1 MAVQRGILCT
11 DSDRQSSIALLKG
24 RSTHSMS
31 FRLVFIVLLATNQ
44 QVGQA
49 HPLAKL
55 MDADI
60 VPENHVTQVNYETF
74 AFASVFVLV
83 SWISLIIPPF
93 CIEGR
98 LAVLMAS
105 LLAEANISNNAHSQ
119 EVRDS
124 QCKTHSGTISIYL
137 C

>member
-1 MAVQRGILCT
+1 
-11 DSDRQSSIALLKG
+11 
-24 RSTHSMS
+24 MS
-31 FRLVFIVLLATNQ
+31 FRLAFIFLLSTNP
-44 QVGQA
+44 QVGHA
-49 HPLAKL
+49 HPLSKL
-55 MDADI
+55 IDDKI

-83 SWISLIIPPF
+83 SWISLLIPPF

-124 QCKTHSGTISIYL
+124 QRKTHSGTI
-137 C
+137 

>member
-1 MAVQRGILCT
+1 
-11 DSDRQSSIALLKG
+11 
-24 RSTHSMS
+24 MS
-31 FRLVFIVLLATNQ
+31 FRLAFIP
-44 QVGQA
+44 QVGHA
-49 HPLAKL
+49 DPLSKL
-55 MDADI
+55 VDEDI
-60 VPENHVTQVNYETF
+60 MPENHVTQFNYETF

-83 SWISLIIPPF
+83 SWISLLIPPF

-98 LAVLMAS
+98 LSVLMAS

-124 QCKTHSGTISIYL
+124 QCKTHSGIISIYL